1 VPDFVVPLP
10 ESYRSDE
17 VLGFY
22 GRDVPGVSEQ
32 VFPGGLRK
40 ALLVGGTPVEIS
52 IRFHG
57 NSASCAVA
65 GASAADAL
73 PVVHRMLGLM
83 GDGTKFEELFADD
96 PLIGVVVARQR
107 GLRIPL
113 TPDPWEALAWAI
125 MGQQI
130 SVKMAVVL
138 RRELILAAGS
148 QHAGGLYAHPPAAV
162 VAELDVDTLRGLK
175 FSRSKAE
182 YLIAAAQ
189 AVASGAVRLE
199 EGSADALTS
208 IRGIGPWTL
217 QYLSLRGLGLPDCLP
232 AGDVGLARG
241 LERLTGKRPSE
252 REIREMMAR
261 FAPYRSLATYH
272 VWASLKD
279 AVLDAD

>member
-10 ESYRSDE
+10 EGYRSDE
-17 VLGFY
+17 ALGFF

-40 ALLVGGTPVEIS
+40 ALLIDDTPVEVS

-57 NSASCAVA
+57 DSAACAVS
-65 GASAADAL
+65 SAPVERVR
-73 PVVHRMLGLM
+73 PVVLRMLGLM
-83 GDGTKFEELFADD
+83 GDGSAFEALFGDD
-96 PLIGVVVARQR
+96 PLIGSVVRRQR

-113 TPDPWEALAWAI
+113 TPEPWEALAWAI

-148 QHAGGLYAHPPAAV
+148 QHAGGLYAHPSAAV
-162 VAELDVDTLRGLK
+162 VAGLDVDTLRGLK

-182 YLIAAAQ
+182 YLIAGAQ
-189 AVASGAVRLE
+189 AVASGAVHLE
-199 EGSADALTS
+199 EGSAEMLTS